1 MASSLLSLVSKLAK
15 GLRKANCEKCKPDL
29 EYSVVKDNALTFKC
43 LDCNKNSEKKF
54 VEDLT
59 KKFSYTYWFYDGD
72 IDNFFCCCGKLF
84 IHMTTR
90 IAGKSSMRHH
100 FP

>member
-1 MASSLLSLVSKLAK
+1 MASLSSLANNLVERLHRGKCE
-15 GLRKANCEKCKPDL
+15 NCEPGL
-29 EYSVVKDNALTFKC
+29 EDATFKDNTLTFKC